1 MSEPVA
7 RLVVRVTPRS
17 GDDRIDG
24 WTTDASGEPV
34 LKIRVRAA
42 PTDGSA
48 NAAVVDLLSAKLG
61 VPRSRVALVRG
72 AASRVKWFRIGG
84 LSHDDVLQLIEN

>member
-7 RLVVRVTPRS
+7 RLVVRVTPR
-17 GDDRIDG
+17 GGADRIDG
-24 WTTDASGEPV
+24 WTTDPSGEPV

-61 VPRSRVALVRG
+61 VPRSRVVLVRG
-72 AASRVKWFRIGG
+72 ASSRVKWFRIGG